1 MFAVLWVRS
10 TLDDLARIRA
20 EIDASQWD
28 IVRAAIRE
36 IERRLCDD
44 PEKEG
49 ESRPNGQRISFVAP
63 LAFAF
68 QPMPDQQVVLVSSVW
83 WFGKR
88 RDPGGS
94 TGPTGDG

>member
-20 EIDASQWD
+20 EIDASQWQ
-28 IVRAAIRE
+28 IVGAAIRE
-36 IERRLCDD
+36 IERRLRDN

-63 LAFAF
+63 LAFTF
-68 QPMPDQQVVLVSSVW
+68 EPVPDRQVVVVSNVW
-83 WFGKR
+83 WLGKR
-88 RDPGGS
+88 
-94 TGPTGDG
+94 

>member
-20 EIDASQWD
+20 DLDASQWE
-28 IVRAAIRE
+28 IVGAAIRE
-36 IERRLCDD
+36 IERRLRDN
-44 PEKEG
+44 PEQEG

-63 LAFAF
+63 LGFTF
-68 QPMPDQQVVLVSSVW
+68 RPGPDERVVVVSNVW

-88 RDPGGS
+88 
-94 TGPTGDG
+94 